1 MDLQYFVDR
10 LPGKPNRDTIASQIE
25 NSSTPITTDQALNA
39 WYEHDALH
47 YLANQPFTDEGEEF
61 VAYLEKQFNRGWLP
75 FGEKYNTYYQRK
87 CMFSHITQELITET
101 AEQIGDLL
109 DMTYTPLWHKVKDFP
124 SGHIF
129 NFIKQGVTEEEA
141 NDVGMTWEDAIAIEP
156 HWTMAHIA
164 VAMGLFPSV
173 GQAKKNNWNEPIEV
187 GYSEKGPIS
196 KKKLLCYFIWNPPDE
211 FLNV

>member
-1 MDLQYFVDR
+1 
-10 LPGKPNRDTIASQIE
+10 
-25 NSSTPITTDQALNA
+25 
-39 WYEHDALH
+39 
-47 YLANQPFTDEGEEF
+47 
-61 VAYLEKQFNRGWLP
+61 
-75 FGEKYNTYYQRK
+75 
-87 CMFSHITQELITET
+87 
-101 AEQIGDLL
+101 
-109 DMTYTPLWHKVKDFP
+109 MTYIPLWHKVKDFP
-124 SGHIF
+124 STHIF

-173 GQAKKNNWNEPIEV
+173 GQAKKNGYDQPIEV
-187 GYSEKGPIS
+187 GYSEKGPIN